1 MDVRQTSYS
10 SFLGRSTSTLTLSS
24 ISVTPVYSTVVYGTR
39 TTTIS
44 YNRQCKNYIDTLRV
58 KKVKLQNKVNDK
70 LKTDS
75 NYTGSRHD
83 GVSLAWEY
91 EKADIE
97 MGGRGSE
104 NWNKSEQQDIRL
116 RSRGTVRGAEGH
128 HQKNVADHPEDQADP
143 DNIKFYRSKKEHLQK
158 GHNGNWK
165 NESNA
170 PKRNKEEMLKN
181 TNRKRVIKNELRG
194 AGLAALIGF
203 ATGAS
208 IGFIVSLAQNGISPE
223 SIKDA
228 LKDGGIAGIEGAAL
242 SIVSYGISRLVGG
255 IATSALTGVL
265 TKLGIDVTENI
276 AKACNM
282 GAVGSIVIIATSIYS
297 YIKSRQQGMS
307 VNESLLS
314 VGKQMVISVASLA
327 VTVIVQSVYG
337 GPAAIAVGVGISA
350 IMLSYSM
357 YNIYHNKVLA
367 DRIQLYSIEKTFKS
381 LSYGL

>member
-1 MDVRQTSYS
+1 MDVRQTSNS
-10 SFLGRSTSTLTLSS
+10 SLLGRSTSTLTLSS
-24 ISVTPVYSTVVYGTR
+24 ISVTPVHSTVVYGTR
-39 TTTIS
+39 TTAIG
-44 YNRQCKNYIDTLRV
+44 YNRQCKIYIDTLRAMRV
-58 KKVKLQNKVNDK
+58 KHQNKVNDK
-70 LKTDS
+70 LKTNP
-75 NYTGSRHD
+75 NYTGSRND
-83 GVSLAWEY
+83 GVSLAWKY

-104 NWNKSEQQDIRL
+104 NWNKSELQDIK
-116 RSRGTVRGAEGH
+116 SRGTVRGAEGH
-128 HQKNVADHPEDQADP
+128 HQRNVADHPEAQADP
-143 DNIKFYRSKKEHLQK
+143 DNIKFYRSKEEHRQK
-158 GHNGNWK
+158 GHNGNWRNK
-165 NESNA
+165 SDA
-170 PKRNKEEMLKN
+170 PNRNKEEMLKS

-228 LKDGGIAGIEGAAL
+228 LKDGGIAGLEGATL
-242 SIVSYGISRLVGG
+242 SIVCYGISRLVGG
-255 IATSALTGVL
+255 IATSAFIGVL

-282 GAVGSIVIIATSIYS
+282 GAVGTIGIIATSIYS
-297 YIKSRQQGMS
+297 YIKLRQQGMS
-307 VNESLLS
+307 VNDSLSS

-327 VTVIVQSVYG
+327 LTVVVQSAYG

-357 YNIYHNKVLA
+357 YHIYHNKVLA

>member
-1 MDVRQTSYS
+1 MDVKQTSYS
-10 SFLGRSTSTLTLSS
+10 SFWGRSTSTLMLSS
-24 ISVTPVYSTVVYGTR
+24 ISVTPVHSTVVYRTR
-39 TTTIS
+39 TATIG
-44 YNRQCKNYIDTLRV
+44 YNRQCKNYIDTLGA
-58 KKVKLQNKVNDK
+58 KKAELQSKINEKLA
-70 LKTDS
+70 TDP
-75 NYTGSRHD
+75 NYTGARQN

-97 MGGRGSE
+97 MGGRGSN
-104 NWNKSEQQDIRL
+104 NWNESEQQDIL
-116 RSRGTVRGAEGH
+116 SRGTVRGAEGH
-128 HQKNVADHPEDQADP
+128 HQKNVADHPEYQADP

-158 GHNGNWK
+158 GHDGDWK
-165 NESNA
+165 NESDA
-170 PKRNKEEMLKN
+170 PKIDKEEMLKN

-223 SIKDA
+223 SIKGA
-228 LKDGGIAGIEGAAL
+228 LKDGGIFGVEGATL

-276 AKACNM
+276 ANACNM

-297 YIKSRQQGMS
+297 YIKLRQQGMS
-307 VNESLLS
+307 VNDSLSCL
-314 VGKQMVISVASLA
+314 GKQMVISVASLA
-327 VTVIVQSVYG
+327 ATVIVQSVYG
-337 GPAAIAVGVGISA
+337 GPASIAVGVGISA

-367 DRIQLYSIEKTFKS
+367 DRIQVYSIEKTFKS